1 MAIPYNLKKP
11 EEVKEYLKNLHI
23 EYKFGCYS
31 EKNPEVCQLL
41 GDFNETIKKDYKTAA
56 IVYKSNCDERNYPRS
71 CAKYGDYLIVGKG
84 CKTDI
89 NEAYKYHQK
98 ACDLNNDNGCLHAG
112 VLAITNQI
120 EDDYSTQ
127 INKGVNML
135 KKACYQLHSEKACFF
150 LSGVYMNGIENH
162 VEKNFKEAYKLSL
175 KSCEYG
181 NPYACANVSQMHLRG
196 DGVKKDS
203 ELAKIFQE
211 RADQLVKELK
221 RSPSLKFQQGIE
233 N

>member
-1 MAIPYNLKKP
+1 MAAVWLYGFSVDNEGSFLKFYLLSKK
-11 EEVKEYLKNLHI
+11 EEGER
-23 EYKFGCYS
+23 EEKFRFKFIYFF
-31 EKNPEVCQLL
+31 V
-41 GDFNETIKKDYKTAA
+41 
-56 IVYKSNCDERNYPRS
+56 
-71 CAKYGDYLIVGKG
+71 LIGKG

-112 VLAITNQI
+112 VLAITNQL